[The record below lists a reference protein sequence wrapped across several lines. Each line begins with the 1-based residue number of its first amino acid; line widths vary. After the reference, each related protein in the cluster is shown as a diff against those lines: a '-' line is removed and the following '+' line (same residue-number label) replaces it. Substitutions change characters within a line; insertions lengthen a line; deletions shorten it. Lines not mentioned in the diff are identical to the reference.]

1 MLQPKRTKFRKVFKG
16 RNRGLAQ
23 SGNKVS
29 FGTFG
34 LKAVDRGRMTA
45 RQIEAARRALT
56 RHVKRQGK
64 IWIRVFPDKPITN
77 KPLEVRMG
85 KGKGSVEYWVAQIQ
99 PGRVLYEIDG
109 RIRRNV
115 RVKRFDLAARKL
127 PFKTTFVIRTV
138 M

>member
-1 MLQPKRTKFRKVFKG
+1 MLQPKRTKFRKVHKG

-23 SGNKVS
+23 AGNKIS

-34 LKAVDRGRMTA
+34 LKSVERGRMTA
-45 RQIEAARRALT
+45 RQIEAARRAMT
-56 RHVKRQGK
+56 RHIKRQGK
-64 IWIRVFPDKPITN
+64 IWIRVFPDKPITQ

-109 RIRRNV
+109 VSEDIAREA
-115 RVKRFDLAARKL
+115 FELAARKL
-127 PFKTTFVIRTV
+127 PFKTTFVTRTV